1 MGKNKKIGCLSLLL
15 FSPLAVAMQ
24 PLDDQSLSSTTGQN
38 GLNIGVQV
46 SKVDFN
52 QIAIIDKDGFAKKG
66 ETALPKA
73 ALVVAANQG
82 GVTPGVDFVQTF
94 NANGTIQNNTSELLN
109 AIIDADRGTGT
120 KGAFANIAVTFGNNV
135 NGIRIRPLSV
145 YLVPDDP
152 INVDALSSLNGS
164 SYIRKSIFSSG
175 TTLKQN
181 IKELL
186 RTSNIDIEFITNNKP
201 NMNIQLG
208 AAPQGHMITFGGALK
223 SICGPTA
230 ANPDGCNINL
240 VSGTTG
246 AKFDLQMTG
255 NNANGFSLN
264 GFHAG
269 IENEATDGTKTTP
282 GGVVFGN
289 FNSACAT
296 DPTKCITSDKFNLS
310 LNNVKMGDTIPAA
323 NLDVNTFNGLQNGS
337 MGNWGIKGAS
347 ITDFKM
353 KVSGL

>member
-1 MGKNKKIGCLSLLL
+1 MVKNKKIGCLSLLL
-15 FSPLAVAMQ
+15 LSPLTMAMQ
-24 PLDDQSLSSTTGQN
+24 PLDDQSLSSTIGQN

-52 QIAIIDKDGFAKKG
+52 QISIIDRDGFAKKG

-73 ALVVAANQG
+73 ALVVAASSG
-82 GVTPGVDFVQTF
+82 GATPGIDFVQTF

-120 KGAFANIAVTFGNNV
+120 KGAFANIAVAFGNNV

-152 INVDALSSLNGS
+152 VNIDALSSLNGS
-164 SYIRKSIFSSG
+164 SYVRKSIFSSG

-186 RTSNIDIEFITNNKP
+186 RTSNIDIEFIANNKP

-208 AAPQGHMITFGGALK
+208 AAPQGHMIMFGGALK
-223 SICGPTA
+223 SICGSTT

-255 NNANGFSLN
+255 KDVNGFSLN
-264 GFHAG
+264 GFYAG
-269 IENEATDGTKTTP
+269 IENQAINGSTTIP

-289 FNSACAT
+289 T
-296 DPTKCITSDKFNLS
+296 GTSDKFNLS

-353 KVSGL
+353 KVSGM

>member
-1 MGKNKKIGCLSLLL
+1 M
-15 FSPLAVAMQ
+15 AMQ
-24 PLDDQSLSSTTGQN
+24 PLDDQSLSSTIGQN

-52 QIAIIDKDGFAKKG
+52 QISIIDRDGFAKKG
-66 ETALPKA
+66 ETALTKA
-73 ALVVAANQG
+73 ALVVAASSG
-82 GVTPGVDFVQTF
+82 GATPGIDFVQTF

-120 KGAFANIAVTFGNNV
+120 KGAFANIAVTFGSNV

-152 INVDALSSLNGS
+152 VVDALSSLNGS
-164 SYIRKSIFSSG
+164 TYVRKSIFSSG
-175 TTLKQN
+175 TTLKPN

-186 RTSNIDIEFITNNKP
+186 RTSNIDIEFIANNKP

-208 AAPQGHMITFGGALK
+208 SAPQGHMITFGGALK
-223 SICGPTA
+223 SICGPTT

-240 VSGTTG
+240 VSGATG

-255 NNANGFSLN
+255 KGANGFSLN

-269 IENEATDGTKTTP
+269 IENEATDGTKTIP
-282 GGVVFGN
+282 GGIVFGN
-289 FNSACAT
+289 FNRACAT
-296 DPTKCITSDKFNLS
+296 DPTKCVTSDKFDLS
-310 LNNVKMGDTIPAA
+310 LNNVQLGDKGSLEA
-323 NLDVNTFNGLQNGS
+323 NTFNGLQNGS